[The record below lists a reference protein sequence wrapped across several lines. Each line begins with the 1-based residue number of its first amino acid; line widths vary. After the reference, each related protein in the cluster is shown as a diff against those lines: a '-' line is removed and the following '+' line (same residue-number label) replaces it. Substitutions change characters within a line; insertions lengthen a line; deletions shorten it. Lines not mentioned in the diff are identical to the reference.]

1 MVTSNLYSLDDFPVG
16 CMVTDYKRRIL
27 YSNHYLEQYHG
38 YSTNELLGADL
49 FTLLS
54 KASQIMYDTYIVPIL
69 IREKQCDE
77 IRLSLITRS
86 NSKLPIVVSVH
97 CDGRA
102 NERLFWSISSASRSD
117 QLFEELTE
125 TKQLLEQK
133 VSLLRTLSDT
143 DQLTG
148 LPNRAALTNH
158 LDQKILNL
166 KQDGMAFALAFVDLD
181 GFKEV
186 NDRYGHQMGDKIL
199 QLVAKRLAN
208 NLRSDDL
215 IARFGGDEFV
225 IFLNGRFSADLVEES
240 LSRLISKLAEPFD
253 IDSVLLKLSASI
265 GVTLYPQSKEVE
277 PDQLI
282 RQADQAMYQAKL
294 AGKNQICLFNVDNEQ
309 VQKGKNSELSAI
321 RVAMEADQ
329 FELYYQPKINMLTG
343 RVLGAEALIRW
354 NHPTE
359 GLKAPATFLPVLN
372 NTSTGVEL
380 GRWVVNSALCQLQV
394 WLQQGLDIH
403 VSVNIDG
410 YHLQHSRFLSDLSE
424 LLADFPNLPKQ
435 RLELEVLETSTIED
449 VSHVYSVLNVC
460 RMMGIRISLDDFGTG
475 YSSLSHLR
483 DLSVDTLKIDRSF
496 VKNMLTSV
504 GDLAILKGVIGFA
517 HAFECDLV
525 AEGVETLQHSQQL
538 IDLGCECGQGY
549 FIARPMPAN
558 AFKRWVEEWNEGEFK
573 RKFKSAGVFKSDL

>member
-1 MVTSNLYSLDDFPVG
+1 MVTSNLFSLDDFPIG

-27 YSNHYLEQYHG
+27 YSNRYLEQYHG
-38 YSTNELLGADL
+38 YSTRDLLGADL
-49 FTLLS
+49 FILLS

-69 IREKQCDE
+69 VREKQCDE
-77 IRLSLITRS
+77 IRLSMVTRS
-86 NSKLPIVVSVH
+86 TSTLPIVVNVL
-97 CDGRA
+97 CDDSA
-102 NERLFWSISSASRSD
+102 NERIFWSVSSSSRSD
-117 QLFEELTE
+117 QLFQELTE
-125 TKQLLEQK
+125 TKKLLEQK

-148 LPNRAALTNH
+148 LPNRAALTKH
-158 LDQKILNL
+158 LDQKIIDLQKN
-166 KQDGMAFALAFVDLD
+166 DMAFALAFVDLD

-186 NDRYGHQMGDKIL
+186 NDLYGHHMGDRIL
-199 QLVAKRLAN
+199 QLVAKRLAT

-225 IFLNGRFSADLVEES
+225 IFLNGRFSAGLVEES
-240 LSRLISKLAEPFD
+240 LSRLINKLSEPFD
-253 IDSVLLKLSASI
+253 IDLVLLKLSASI

-294 AGKNQICLFNVDNEQ
+294 SGKNQICLFNVGNEQ
-309 VQKGKNSELSAI
+309 VQKGKQSELNAI
-321 RVAMEADQ
+321 RAAMGANQ
-329 FELYYQPKINMLTG
+329 FELYFQPKINMLTG
-343 RVLGAEALIRW
+343 RVIGAEALIRW
-354 NHPTE
+354 NHPSD
-359 GLKAPATFLPVLN
+359 GLKEPATFLPVLN

-380 GRWVVNSALCQLQV
+380 GRWVITSALCQLQE
-394 WLQQGLDIH
+394 WLQQGLDLH

-410 YHLQHSRFLSDLSE
+410 YHLQHSQFLCDLSHI
-424 LLADFPNLPKQ
+424 LADFPGLPKQ

-449 VSHVYSVLNVC
+449 VSHVYSVLNAC

-496 VKNMLTSV
+496 VQNMLSSA

-517 HAFECDLV
+517 GAFECDLV

-538 IDLGCECGQGY
+538 IELGCECGQGY
-549 FIARPMPAN
+549 FIARPMPAH
-558 AFKRWVEEWNEGEFK
+558 AFKPWVEEWHQHAFKKQFK
-573 RKFKSAGVFKSDL
+573 RHR

>member
-1 MVTSNLYSLDDFPVG
+1 MVISNLFSLDDFPVG
-16 CMVTDYKRRIL
+16 CMVTDYQRRIL

-38 YSTNELLGADL
+38 YSTHELLGADL
-49 FTLLS
+49 FMLLS
-54 KASQIMYDTYIVPIL
+54 KASQIMYDTYIVPML
-69 IREKQCDE
+69 VREKQCDE
-77 IRLSLITRS
+77 IRLSMVSRS
-86 NSKLPIVVSVH
+86 TSTLPVVVSVM
-97 CDGRA
+97 CDDSA

-148 LPNRAALTNH
+148 LPNRTALTKH
-158 LDQKILNL
+158 LDQKIVDL
-166 KQDGMAFALAFVDLD
+166 KKEGMAFALAFVDLD

-186 NDRYGHQMGDKIL
+186 NDRYGHQVGDKIL
-199 QLVAKRLAN
+199 QLVAKRLAS

-225 IFLNGRFSADLVEES
+225 IFLNGRFSGSLVEEA
-240 LSRLISKLAEPFD
+240 LSRLISKLAEPFN
-253 IDSVLLKLSASI
+253 IDSVLLQLSASI
-265 GVTLYPQSKEVE
+265 GVTLYPQSKDVE

-294 AGKNQICLFNVDNEQ
+294 AGKNQVCLFNVDNEQ
-309 VQKGKNSELSAI
+309 VQQGRHSELSAI
-321 RVAMEADQ
+321 RAAIETEQ
-329 FELYYQPKINMLTG
+329 FELYFQPKVNMLTG

-354 NHPTE
+354 NHPSE
-359 GLKAPATFLPVLN
+359 GLKAPAAFLPVLN
-372 NTSTGVEL
+372 NTATGVEL
-380 GRWVVNSALCQLQV
+380 GRWVINSALCQLQV
-394 WLQQGLDIH
+394 WLQQGLDLH

-410 YHLQHSRFLSDLSE
+410 YHLQHSQFLRDLSS
-424 LLADFPNLPKQ
+424 LLADFPTLPKQ

-449 VSHVYSVLNVC
+449 VSHVYSVLTAC

-496 VKNMLTSV
+496 VQNMLTSV
-504 GDLAILKGVIGFA
+504 GDRAILKGVIGFA

-538 IDLGCECGQGY
+538 IELGCECGQGF
-549 FIARPMPAN
+549 FIARPMPA
-558 AFKRWVEEWNEGEFK
+558 ADFKSWIEAWNQGGFQ
-573 RKFKSAGVFKSDL
+573 RKFKSAAV

>member
-1 MVTSNLYSLDDFPVG
+1 MVTSNLFSLDDFPIG

-27 YSNHYLEQYHG
+27 YSNRYLEQYHG
-38 YSTNELLGADL
+38 YSTRDLLGADL
-49 FTLLS
+49 FILLS

-69 IREKQCDE
+69 VREKQCDE
-77 IRLSLITRS
+77 IRLSMVTRS
-86 NSKLPIVVSVH
+86 TSTLPIVVNVL
-97 CDGRA
+97 CDDSA
-102 NERLFWSISSASRSD
+102 NERIFWSVSSSSRSD
-117 QLFEELTE
+117 QLFQELTE
-125 TKQLLEQK
+125 TKKLLEQK

-148 LPNRAALTNH
+148 LPNRAALTKH
-158 LDQKILNL
+158 LDQKIIDLQKN
-166 KQDGMAFALAFVDLD
+166 DMAFALAFVDLD

-186 NDRYGHQMGDKIL
+186 NDLYGHHMGDRIL
-199 QLVAKRLAN
+199 QLVAKRLAT

-225 IFLNGRFSADLVEES
+225 IFLNGRFSAGLVEES
-240 LSRLISKLAEPFD
+240 LSRLINKLSEPFD

-294 AGKNQICLFNVDNEQ
+294 SGKNQICLFNVGNEQ
-309 VQKGKNSELSAI
+309 VQKGKQSELNAI
-321 RVAMEADQ
+321 RAAMSADQ
-329 FELYYQPKINMLTG
+329 FELYFQPKINMLTG
-343 RVLGAEALIRW
+343 RVIGAEALIRW
-354 NHPTE
+354 NHPSD
-359 GLKAPATFLPVLN
+359 GLKEPATFLPVLN

-380 GRWVVNSALCQLQV
+380 GRWVITSALCQLQE
-394 WLQQGLDIH
+394 WLQQGLDLH

-410 YHLQHSRFLSDLSE
+410 YHLQHSQFLCDLSHI
-424 LLADFPNLPKQ
+424 LADFPDLPKQ

-449 VSHVYSVLNVC
+449 VSHVYSVLNAC

-496 VKNMLTSV
+496 VQNMLSSA

-517 HAFECDLV
+517 GAFECDLV

-538 IDLGCECGQGY
+538 IELGCECGQGY
-549 FIARPMPAN
+549 FIARPMPAH
-558 AFKRWVEEWNEGEFK
+558 AFKPWVEEWHQHAFKKQFK
-573 RKFKSAGVFKSDL
+573 RHR

>member
-1 MVTSNLYSLDDFPVG
+1 MVIANLYALNDFPVG

-27 YSNHYLEQYHG
+27 YSNRYLEQYHG
-38 YSTNELLGADL
+38 YSTDEVVDIDL

-54 KASQIMYDTYIVPIL
+54 RASQIMYDTYIVPIL
-69 IREKQCDE
+69 VREKRCEE
-77 IRLSLITRS
+77 IRLSMVTRS
-86 NSKLPIVVSVH
+86 NSVLPIVVSVR
-97 CDGRA
+97 CGDSD
-102 NERLFWSISSASRSD
+102 NERLFWSISSASRSE

-133 VSLLRTLSDT
+133 VSLLRTISDT

-148 LPNRAALTNH
+148 LPNRTALTKH
-158 LDQKILNL
+158 LDQKIVDS
-166 KQDGMAFALAFVDLD
+166 KKDGLAFALAFVDLD

-186 NDRYGHQMGDKIL
+186 NDRYGHHMGDKIL
-199 QLVAKRLAN
+199 QLVAKRLAS

-225 IFLNGRFSADLVEES
+225 IFLNSSFSASLVEEA

-253 IDSVLLKLSASI
+253 IDSVLLQLSASI
-265 GVTLYPQSKEVE
+265 GVTLYPQSKDVE

-309 VQKGKNSELSAI
+309 VQKGKQSELSAI
-321 RVAMEADQ
+321 REAMEDGQ

-343 RVLGAEALIRW
+343 KVLGAEALIRW
-354 NHPTE
+354 NHPDE
-359 GLKAPATFLPVLN
+359 GLKAPATFLPVLT
-372 NTSTGVEL
+372 NTATGIEL
-380 GRWVVNSALCQLQV
+380 GRWVINSALCQLQA
-394 WLQQGLDIH
+394 WLQQGLNFH

-410 YHLQHSRFLSDLSE
+410 YHLQHSQFLHDLSS
-424 LLADFPNLPKQ
+424 LLAGFPNLPKQ

-449 VSHVYSVLNVC
+449 VSHVYSVLTAC

-496 VKNMLTSV
+496 VQNMLTSV

-517 HAFECDLV
+517 GAFECDLV

-538 IDLGCECGQGY
+538 IELGCECGQGY
-549 FIARPMPAN
+549 FIARPMTAT
-558 AFKRWVEEWNEGEFK
+558 AFKKWIEEWEKGGFQ
-573 RKFKSAGVFKSDL
+573 RKFKHSGV

>member
-1 MVTSNLYSLDDFPVG
+1 MVTSNLFSLDDFPVG

-27 YSNHYLEQYHG
+27 YSNRYLEQYHG

-69 IREKQCDE
+69 VREKQCDE
-77 IRLSLITRS
+77 IRLSMVTRS
-86 NSKLPIVVSVH
+86 TSTLPIVVSVH
-97 CDGRA
+97 CDDSA
-102 NERLFWSISSASRSD
+102 NERIFWSVSSSSRSD
-117 QLFEELTE
+117 QLFQELTE
-125 TKQLLEQK
+125 TKKLLEQK

-148 LPNRAALTNH
+148 LPNRAALAKH
-158 LDQKILNL
+158 LDQKIIDL
-166 KQDGMAFALAFVDLD
+166 KKDDMAFALAFVDLD

-186 NDRYGHQMGDKIL
+186 NDRYGHHMGDKIL
-199 QLVAKRLAN
+199 QLVAKRLAS

-225 IFLNGRFSADLVEES
+225 IFLNGRFSPCLVEES
-240 LSRLISKLAEPFD
+240 LSRLINKLSEPFD
-253 IDSVLLKLSASI
+253 IDSVLLQLSASI
-265 GVTLYPQSKEVE
+265 GVTLYPQSKAVE

-294 AGKNQICLFNVDNEQ
+294 SGKNQICLFNVDNEQ
-309 VQKGKNSELSAI
+309 VQKGKQSELSAI
-321 RVAMEADQ
+321 RAAMDADQ

-343 RVLGAEALIRW
+343 KVLGAEALIRW
-354 NHPTE
+354 NHPSE
-359 GLKAPATFLPVLN
+359 GLKEPATFLPVLN

-380 GRWVVNSALCQLQV
+380 GRWVITSALCQLQK
-394 WLQQGLDIH
+394 WLQQGLDLH

-410 YHLQHSRFLSDLSE
+410 YHLQHSQFLRDLSSI
-424 LLADFPNLPKQ
+424 LADFPNLPKQ

-449 VSHVYSVLNVC
+449 VSHVYSVLNAC

-496 VKNMLTSV
+496 VQNMLSSA

-517 HAFECDLV
+517 GAFECDLV

-538 IDLGCECGQGY
+538 IELGCECGQGY
-549 FIARPMPAN
+549 FIARPMPAH
-558 AFKRWVEEWNEGEFK
+558 AFKPWVEEWHQQAFQKQFK
-573 RKFKSAGVFKSDL
+573 HHS

>member
-1 MVTSNLYSLDDFPVG
+1 MVTSNLFSLDDFPIG

-27 YSNHYLEQYHG
+27 YSNRYLEQYHG
-38 YSTNELLGADL
+38 YSTRDLLGADL
-49 FTLLS
+49 FILLS

-69 IREKQCDE
+69 VREKQCDE
-77 IRLSLITRS
+77 IRLSMVTRS
-86 NSKLPIVVSVH
+86 TSTLPIVVNVL
-97 CDGRA
+97 CDDSA
-102 NERLFWSISSASRSD
+102 NERIFWSVSSSSRSD
-117 QLFEELTE
+117 QLFQELTE
-125 TKQLLEQK
+125 TKKLLEQK

-148 LPNRAALTNH
+148 LPNRAALTKH
-158 LDQKILNL
+158 LDQKIIDLQKN
-166 KQDGMAFALAFVDLD
+166 DMAFALAFVDLD

-186 NDRYGHQMGDKIL
+186 NDLYGHHMGDRIL
-199 QLVAKRLAN
+199 QLVAKRLAT

-225 IFLNGRFSADLVEES
+225 IFLNGRFSAGLVEES
-240 LSRLISKLAEPFD
+240 LSRLINKLSEPFD

-265 GVTLYPQSKEVE
+265 GVTLYPQSEEVE

-294 AGKNQICLFNVDNEQ
+294 SGKNQICLFNVGNEQ
-309 VQKGKNSELSAI
+309 VQKGKQSELNAI
-321 RVAMEADQ
+321 RAAMSADQ
-329 FELYYQPKINMLTG
+329 FELYFQPKINMLTG
-343 RVLGAEALIRW
+343 RVIGAEALIRW
-354 NHPTE
+354 NHPSG
-359 GLKAPATFLPVLN
+359 GLKEPATFLPVLN

-380 GRWVVNSALCQLQV
+380 GRWVITSALCQLQE
-394 WLQQGLDIH
+394 WLQQGLDLH

-410 YHLQHSRFLSDLSE
+410 YHLQHSQFLCDLSHI
-424 LLADFPNLPKQ
+424 LADFPDLPKQ

-449 VSHVYSVLNVC
+449 VSHVYSVLNAC

-496 VKNMLTSV
+496 VQNMLSSA

-517 HAFECDLV
+517 GAFECDLV

-538 IDLGCECGQGY
+538 IELGCECGQGY
-549 FIARPMPAN
+549 FIARPMPAH
-558 AFKRWVEEWNEGEFK
+558 AFKPWVEEWHQHAFK
-573 RKFKSAGVFKSDL
+573 KQFIRHR

>member
-1 MVTSNLYSLDDFPVG
+1 
-16 CMVTDYKRRIL
+16 MVTDYKRRIL
-27 YSNHYLEQYHG
+27 YSNRYLEQYHG

-69 IREKQCDE
+69 VREKQCDE
-77 IRLSLITRS
+77 IRLSMVTRS
-86 NSKLPIVVSVH
+86 TSTLPIVVSVH
-97 CDGRA
+97 CDDSA
-102 NERLFWSISSASRSD
+102 NERIFWSVSSSSRSD
-117 QLFEELTE
+117 QLFQELTE
-125 TKQLLEQK
+125 TKKLLEQK

-148 LPNRAALTNH
+148 LPNRAALAKH
-158 LDQKILNL
+158 LDQKIIDL
-166 KQDGMAFALAFVDLD
+166 KKDDMAFALAFVDLD

-186 NDRYGHQMGDKIL
+186 NDRYGHHMGDKIL
-199 QLVAKRLAN
+199 QLVAKRLAS

-225 IFLNGRFSADLVEES
+225 IFLNGRFSPCLVEES
-240 LSRLISKLAEPFD
+240 LSRLINKLSEPFD
-253 IDSVLLKLSASI
+253 IDSVLLQLSASI
-265 GVTLYPQSKEVE
+265 GVTLYPQSKAVE

-294 AGKNQICLFNVDNEQ
+294 SGKNQICLFNVDNEQ
-309 VQKGKNSELSAI
+309 VQKGKQSELSAI
-321 RVAMEADQ
+321 RAAMDADQ

-343 RVLGAEALIRW
+343 KVLGAEALIRW
-354 NHPTE
+354 NHPSE
-359 GLKAPATFLPVLN
+359 GLKEPATFLPVLN

-380 GRWVVNSALCQLQV
+380 GRWVITSALCQLQK
-394 WLQQGLDIH
+394 WLQQGLDLH

-410 YHLQHSRFLSDLSE
+410 YHLQHSQFLRDLSSI
-424 LLADFPNLPKQ
+424 LADFPNLPKQ

-449 VSHVYSVLNVC
+449 VSHVYSVLNAC

-496 VKNMLTSV
+496 VQNMLSSA

-517 HAFECDLV
+517 GAFECDLV

-538 IDLGCECGQGY
+538 IELGCECGQGY
-549 FIARPMPAN
+549 FIARPMPAH
-558 AFKRWVEEWNEGEFK
+558 AFKPWVEEWHQQAFQKQFK
-573 RKFKSAGVFKSDL
+573 HHS

>member
-1 MVTSNLYSLDDFPVG
+1 MVTSNLFSLDDFPVG

-27 YSNHYLEQYHG
+27 YSNRYLEQYHG

-69 IREKQCDE
+69 VREKQCDE
-77 IRLSLITRS
+77 IRLSMVTRS
-86 NSKLPIVVSVH
+86 TSTLPIVVSVH
-97 CDGRA
+97 CDDSA
-102 NERLFWSISSASRSD
+102 NERIFWSVSSSSRSD
-117 QLFEELTE
+117 QLFQELTE
-125 TKQLLEQK
+125 TKKLLEQK

-148 LPNRAALTNH
+148 LPNRAALAKH
-158 LDQKILNL
+158 LDQKIIDL
-166 KQDGMAFALAFVDLD
+166 KKDDMAFALAFVDLD

-186 NDRYGHQMGDKIL
+186 NDRYGHHMGDKIL
-199 QLVAKRLAN
+199 QLVAKRLAS

-225 IFLNGRFSADLVEES
+225 IFLNGRFSPCLVEES
-240 LSRLISKLAEPFD
+240 LSRLINKLSEPFD
-253 IDSVLLKLSASI
+253 IDSVLLQLSASI
-265 GVTLYPQSKEVE
+265 GVTLYPQSKAVE

-294 AGKNQICLFNVDNEQ
+294 SGKNQICLFNVDNEQ
-309 VQKGKNSELSAI
+309 VQKGKQSELSAI
-321 RVAMEADQ
+321 RAAMDADQ

-343 RVLGAEALIRW
+343 KVLGAEALIRW
-354 NHPTE
+354 NHPSE
-359 GLKAPATFLPVLN
+359 GLKEPATFLPVLN

-380 GRWVVNSALCQLQV
+380 GRWVITSALCQLEK
-394 WLQQGLDIH
+394 WLQQGLDLH

-410 YHLQHSRFLSDLSE
+410 YHLQHSQFLRDLSSI
-424 LLADFPNLPKQ
+424 LADFPNLPKQ

-449 VSHVYSVLNVC
+449 VSHVYSVLNAC

-496 VKNMLTSV
+496 VQNMLSSA

-517 HAFECDLV
+517 GAFECDLV

-538 IDLGCECGQGY
+538 IELGCECGQGY
-549 FIARPMPAN
+549 FIARPMPAH
-558 AFKRWVEEWNEGEFK
+558 AFKPWVEEWHQQAFQKQFK
-573 RKFKSAGVFKSDL
+573 HHC

>member
-1 MVTSNLYSLDDFPVG
+1 
-16 CMVTDYKRRIL
+16 MVTDYKRRIL
-27 YSNHYLEQYHG
+27 YSNRYLEQYHG

-69 IREKQCDE
+69 VREKQCDE
-77 IRLSLITRS
+77 IRLSMVTRS
-86 NSKLPIVVSVH
+86 TSTLPIVVSVH
-97 CDGRA
+97 CDDSA
-102 NERLFWSISSASRSD
+102 NERIFWSVSSSSRSD
-117 QLFEELTE
+117 QLFQELTE
-125 TKQLLEQK
+125 TKKLLEQK

-148 LPNRAALTNH
+148 LPNRAALAKH
-158 LDQKILNL
+158 LDQKIIDL
-166 KQDGMAFALAFVDLD
+166 KKDDMAFALAFVDLD

-186 NDRYGHQMGDKIL
+186 NDRYGHHMGDKIL
-199 QLVAKRLAN
+199 QLVAKRLAS

-225 IFLNGRFSADLVEES
+225 IFLNGRFSPCLVEES
-240 LSRLISKLAEPFD
+240 LSRLINKLSEPFD
-253 IDSVLLKLSASI
+253 IDSVLLQLSASI
-265 GVTLYPQSKEVE
+265 GVTLYPQSKAVE

-294 AGKNQICLFNVDNEQ
+294 SGKNQICLFNVDNEQ
-309 VQKGKNSELSAI
+309 VQKGKQSELSAI
-321 RVAMEADQ
+321 RAAMDADQ

-343 RVLGAEALIRW
+343 KVLGAEALIRW
-354 NHPTE
+354 NHPSE
-359 GLKAPATFLPVLN
+359 GLKEPATFLPVLN

-380 GRWVVNSALCQLQV
+380 GRWVITSALCQLEK
-394 WLQQGLDIH
+394 WLQQGLDLH

-410 YHLQHSRFLSDLSE
+410 YHLQHSQFLRDLSSI
-424 LLADFPNLPKQ
+424 LADFPNLPKQ

-449 VSHVYSVLNVC
+449 VSHVYSVLNAC

-496 VKNMLTSV
+496 VQNMLSSA

-517 HAFECDLV
+517 GAFECDLV

-538 IDLGCECGQGY
+538 IELGCECGQGY
-549 FIARPMPAN
+549 FIARPMPAH
-558 AFKRWVEEWNEGEFK
+558 AFKPWVEEWHQQAFQKQFK
-573 RKFKSAGVFKSDL
+573 HHC

>member
-1 MVTSNLYSLDDFPVG
+1 MVTSNLFSLDDFPIG

-27 YSNHYLEQYHG
+27 YSNRYLEQYHG
-38 YSTNELLGADL
+38 YSTNDLLGADL
-49 FTLLS
+49 FVLLS

-69 IREKQCDE
+69 VREKQCDE
-77 IRLSLITRS
+77 IRLSMVTRS
-86 NSKLPIVVSVH
+86 TSTLPIVVSVL
-97 CDGRA
+97 CDDSA
-102 NERLFWSISSASRSD
+102 NERIFWSVSSSSRSD
-117 QLFEELTE
+117 QLFQELTE
-125 TKQLLEQK
+125 TKKLLEQK

-148 LPNRAALTNH
+148 LPNRAALTKH
-158 LDQKILNL
+158 LDQKIIDLQKN
-166 KQDGMAFALAFVDLD
+166 DMAFALAFVDLD

-186 NDRYGHQMGDKIL
+186 NDRYGHHMGDKIL
-199 QLVAKRLAN
+199 QLVAKRLAS

-225 IFLNGRFSADLVEES
+225 IFLNGRFSAGLVEES
-240 LSRLISKLAEPFD
+240 LSRLINKLSEPFD

-265 GVTLYPQSKEVE
+265 GVTLYPQSEEVE

-282 RQADQAMYQAKL
+282 RQADQAMYQAKVS
-294 AGKNQICLFNVDNEQ
+294 GKNQICLFNVGNEQ
-309 VQKGKNSELSAI
+309 VQKGKQSELNAI
-321 RVAMEADQ
+321 RAAMSADQ
-329 FELYYQPKINMLTG
+329 FELYFQPKINMLTG
-343 RVLGAEALIRW
+343 RVIGAEALIRW
-354 NHPTE
+354 NHPSE
-359 GLKAPATFLPVLN
+359 GLKEPATFLPVLN

-380 GRWVVNSALCQLQV
+380 GRWVITSALRQLQE
-394 WLQQGLDIH
+394 WLQQGLDLH

-410 YHLQHSRFLSDLSE
+410 YHLQHSQFLCDLSHI
-424 LLADFPNLPKQ
+424 LADFPDLPKQ

-449 VSHVYSVLNVC
+449 VSHVYSVLNAC

-496 VKNMLTSV
+496 VQNMLSSA

-517 HAFECDLV
+517 GAFECDLV

-538 IDLGCECGQGY
+538 IELGCECGQGY
-549 FIARPMPAN
+549 FIARPMPAH
-558 AFKRWVEEWNEGEFK
+558 AFKPWVEEWHQYAFKKQFK
-573 RKFKSAGVFKSDL
+573 RHR